1 MVISFID
8 VGKRGTQIEKSYNYN
23 VINVIDRFFK
33 KRVYRVYHLT
43 RSNTQILLVI
53 GTDCIDRYFN

>member
-23 VINVIDRFFK
+23 VINVIEQE
-33 KRVYRVYHLT
+33 
-43 RSNTQILLVI
+43 N
-53 GTDCIDRYFN
+53 